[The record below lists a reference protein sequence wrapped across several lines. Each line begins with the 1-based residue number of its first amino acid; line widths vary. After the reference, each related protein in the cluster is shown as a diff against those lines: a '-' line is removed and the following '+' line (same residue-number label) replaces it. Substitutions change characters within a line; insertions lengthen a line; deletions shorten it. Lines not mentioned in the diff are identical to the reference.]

1 MKPLLKLF
9 IYCSIIALFNYAI
22 VVDADPSNDVLMG
35 QEPPKDAPE
44 DVPQNPPAFR
54 ARRSVVSKQNMDQA
68 DPPQDPPAFRARRSA
83 TLEQNVEP
91 ENMRQEPPQEP
102 PQALRQKRQMPSPDG
117 VPPPPMPPL

>member
-22 VVDADPSNDVLMG
+22 VVDADPSNDVLM
-35 QEPPKDAPE
+35 
-44 DVPQNPPAFR
+44 NPPAFR